1 VAGKKVPAVTVVGI
15 GNLNR
20 RQEDHIM
27 SGSDEQRNA
36 EPQEPE
42 DLELDDEQSDGV
54 QGGFASQD
62 PAKQIMADSVSPA
75 ATAPGYGRTGGAPKK
90 A

>member
-1 VAGKKVPAVTVVGI
+1 VGI
-15 GNLNR
+15 GNLNH

-27 SGSDEQRNA
+27 SSSDEQRNA
-36 EPQEPE
+36 EPQQAE
-42 DLELDDEQSDGV
+42 DLPLDDEQSDGV

-62 PAKQIMADSVSPA
+62 PAKQIMGDSVSPT
-75 ATAPGYGRTGGAPKK
+75 ATAPGYGKTGGAPKK

>member
-1 VAGKKVPAVTVVGI
+1 VGI
-15 GNLNR
+15 GNLNH

-27 SGSDEQRNA
+27 SSSDEQRDA
-36 EPQEPE
+36 EPQEAE
-42 DLELDDEQSDGV
+42 DLELDDEQSSGV

-62 PAKQIMADSVSPA
+62 PAKQIMGDSVSPA
-75 ATAPGYGRTGGAPKK
+75 ATAPGYGKTGGAPKK